1 VRRDLR
7 ALAGREWDVV
17 VVGGGIHGAAAARE
31 AASRGLSTALVEARD
46 FGSGASWNS
55 LKTIHGGLR
64 HLQRLDLRSLRESA
78 RERAALLRTAPE
90 LVRPLPFVVPT
101 YGHGARGR
109 EVMAF
114 GLWLG
119 ELLAGE
125 GAPAVPRSRTLT
137 PAEVRARYPEVGDRG
152 LSGGV
157 EWHDAQVDSSERLT
171 LAVLHAAC
179 AAGAEVA
186 NHAEVV
192 GLRPRQGGHEV
203 EFRDHEGGET
213 LVLQARTVLNAA
225 GAWIDRILG
234 LAGREGTPV
243 PLLRAVNLV
252 LRRPL
257 TRGCAVGLRGDDG
270 RYVFVVPWRDRSM
283 AGTAYGPRERSFGEL
298 ARSFLEELRR
308 AAPWAGLAE
317 GDVALVHGGLV
328 PGSGSAAGL
337 WTRSRIV
344 DHEMDGLPGLL
355 SLVGV
360 KYTTAR
366 ALAEVAVDRV
376 LRRLRRPPSPSGT
389 ARAPLPHARALAGS
403 LEERTR
409 VAMRDE
415 QACHLT
421 DAVLGRLD
429 LGTAGPP
436 DEADL
441 ARVGDT
447 MASELGWEEG
457 RRSRERHALLARYG
471 LDPAIESP

>member
-31 AASRGLSTALVEARD
+31 AATRGLATGLVEARD

-64 HLQRLDLRSLRESA
+64 HLQRLDLRGLRESA
-78 RERAALLRTAPE
+78 GERAALLRTAPE
-90 LVRPLPFVVPT
+90 LVRPLPFLVPT

-109 EVMAF
+109 EVTAL

-119 ELLAGE
+119 ERVAGAV
-125 GAPAVPRSRTLT
+125 APPLPRSRMLS
-137 PAEVRARYPEVGDRG
+137 PAEVRARFPQVAECG

-157 EWHDAQVDSSERLT
+157 EWHDAQVGSSERLT

-203 EFRDHEGGET
+203 ELHDHEGGET
-213 LVLQARTVLNAA
+213 FVLRTRTVLNAA

-270 RYVFVVPWRDRSM
+270 RYVFLVPWRDRSI

-328 PGSGSAAGL
+328 PGVASAAGL
-337 WTRSRIV
+337 WTRSRMV
-344 DHEMDGLPGLL
+344 DHGRDGLL

-376 LRRLRRPPSPSGT
+376 LGFLGRPPSPSRT
-389 ARAPLPHARALAGS
+389 AHAPLLHARPLAGS
-403 LEERTR
+403 LVKRTR

-415 QACHLT
+415 QACHLA

-441 ARVGDT
+441 APVCDT
-447 MASELGWEEG
+447 MASELGWDEG
-457 RRSRERHALLARYG
+457 RRSQERQALLARYG